1 MFKFVQVMRRS
12 SWLLLISITFW
23 GITACEKDGID
34 KDVDKT
40 DLYDSW
46 NILSQKR
53 VVLDSATENPIAT
66 QNSNYNAGDFIY
78 TFNPNGKL
86 IVKDKTSGTL
96 ETDTLYFE
104 YEQNILRFSI
114 FQNMVD
120 AREYELMSLNNTELI
135 YGIDKW
141 ENGLRITEEIRASR
155 R

>member
-1 MFKFVQVMRRS
+1 MKKIF
-12 SWLLLISITFW
+12 WTLLLGISIW
-23 GITACEKDGID
+23 GFTSCEKDDND

-46 NILSQKR
+46 NILSQSR
-53 VVLDSATENPIAT
+53 EVLDSATLNPIAT
-66 QNSNYNAGDFIY
+66 QNYNYNPGDYIY
-78 TFNPNGKL
+78 TFNPDGRL
-86 IVKDKTSGTL
+86 IITDKTSGST

-120 AREYELMSLNNTELI
+120 AREYELMSLNKSELK

-141 ENGLRITEEIRASR
+141 ENGLRITEEIKATR

>member
-1 MFKFVQVMRRS
+1 MKRTPWV
-12 SWLLLISITFW
+12 LLLGILFW
-23 GITACEKDGID
+23 GVTACEKDGTD

-46 NILSQKR
+46 NILSQER
-53 VVLDSATENPIAT
+53 VVLDSVTENPIAT
-66 QNSNYNAGDFIY
+66 QNSNYKAGDFIY

-86 IVKDKTSGTL
+86 IISDKTSGTL

>member
-1 MFKFVQVMRRS
+1 MKRILWSLMLGFA
-12 SWLLLISITFW
+12 FW
-23 GITACEKDGID
+23 GITACEKDGTD

-53 VVLDSATENPIAT
+53 DVLDSATENPIAS
-66 QNSNYNAGDFIY
+66 QSSKYNAGDYIY
-78 TFNPNGKL
+78 TFNPDGRL
-86 IVKDKTSGTL
+86 IVTDKTSGTT
-96 ETDTLYFE
+96 ESDTLFFE

-120 AREYELMSLNNTELI
+120 AREYELMSLNKTELI

-141 ENGLRITEEIRASR
+141 ENGLRITEEIKASR